1 MYLIAQNISFKDLS
15 LFEIAVLQK
24 FQSQLIQ
31 TKLFLS
37 LTVSEIAWIIFQL
50 KGENRMEVQYQQIS
64 PKAMKVRNLNELIT
78 SLISLVVIT
87 GLYFCT
93 DYFNWWNWLRYVWIA
108 LFIITIIGI
117 PWTYFVSSPIYYKTF
132 RYGLTDDFLY
142 IKSGVLTKVEVVV
155 PMTKIQSIELIQGII
170 MRKYGVR
177 SIEIKTM
184 QGGVTIPH
192 IEEEVAIK
200 LRDDISKLA
209 RLKELDER

>member
-1 MYLIAQNISFKDLS
+1 HILWAMRRAKMYLIAQNISFKDLS

-117 PWTYFVSSPIYYKTF
+117 PWTYFVSSPI
-132 RYGLTDDFLY
+132 
-142 IKSGVLTKVEVVV
+142 
-155 PMTKIQSIELIQGII
+155 
-170 MRKYGVR
+170 
-177 SIEIKTM
+177 
-184 QGGVTIPH
+184 
-192 IEEEVAIK
+192 
-200 LRDDISKLA
+200 
-209 RLKELDER
+209 

>member
-1 MYLIAQNISFKDLS
+1 M
-15 LFEIAVLQK
+15 V
-24 FQSQLIQ
+24 
-31 TKLFLS
+31 
-37 LTVSEIAWIIFQL
+37 
-50 KGENRMEVQYQQIS
+50 VQYQQIA
-64 PKAMKVRNLNELIT
+64 PATVKVRNLNELIT
-78 SLISLVVIT
+78 SLISLIVIT

-93 DYFNWWNWLRYVWIA
+93 DYFNWWSWLHYIWMG
-108 LFIITIIGI
+108 LFVITVIGI

-142 IKSGVLTKVEVVV
+142 IKSGIWTREEVMV
-155 PMTKIQSIELIQGII
+155 PMTKIQSIELTQGII

-192 IEEEVAIK
+192 IEGDVAMK

-209 RLKELDER
+209 RLKELEEV

>member
-1 MYLIAQNISFKDLS
+1 
-15 LFEIAVLQK
+15 
-24 FQSQLIQ
+24 
-31 TKLFLS
+31 
-37 LTVSEIAWIIFQL
+37 
-50 KGENRMEVQYQQIS
+50 MEVQYQQIS

-142 IKSGVLTKVEVVV
+142 IKSGVWTKVEVVV

-170 MRKYGVR
+170 MRKYGVH

-184 QGGVTIPH
+184 QGGVTIPPESVTKH
-192 IEEEVAIK
+192 LYNGRKPLI
-200 LRDDISKLA
+200 R
-209 RLKELDER
+209 

>member
-1 MYLIAQNISFKDLS
+1 
-15 LFEIAVLQK
+15 
-24 FQSQLIQ
+24 
-31 TKLFLS
+31 
-37 LTVSEIAWIIFQL
+37 
-50 KGENRMEVQYQQIS
+50 MEVQYQQIS

-87 GLYFCT
+87 GLYFST

-142 IKSGVLTKVEVVV
+142 IKSGVWTKVEVVV

-192 IEEEVAIK
+192 IKEEVAIK